1 MPRLNPPLYVFPGSS
16 APATTT
22 TRPLSRC
29 VAFSSYR
36 RSITTARAPPFPIV
50 ETCPEPTCPCRST
63 PKLDLEIDRTKN
75 LNGSM
80 SPYAQHLLI
89 STGQSDW
96 TSRIEDEHNNGT
108 SWGKVI
114 GDVKALLG
122 RHGQFH
128 DPFNNILVN
137 TSSFAPGQESG
148 QRQDQSNKRVD
159 GVEALVFPSFR
170 RFRHLVPLTEGRD
183 TTTNSSSHSSAD
195 SRSGTLRDFVRG
207 YLLPEPNRLHPIYK
221 DIPDHE
227 RAAKTRDAAAATKF
241 HSWPITNPTIL
252 ICSHHQ
258 RDSRCGILGPLLH
271 DEFRRYVNQRK
282 PDENGVKLVTPRSP
296 GDFVASEDGGSGGS
310 EPARQEGIL
319 ESQVQSSDSTAM
331 SSISNTGA
339 SPSNSKQAHV
349 NVGMISH
356 VGGHKWAGNVI
367 VYIPPTFTTARCK
380 TSDNQPPPSDMSQRA
395 SGVPPPHPLR
405 GMGIWYGRVEPK
417 HVEGIIEQTVVGGKV
432 IEELFRGGISATGE
446 ILRL

>member
-1 MPRLNPPLYVFPGSS
+1 MPRLSPPLFGFSGSS
-16 APATTT
+16 APAGTT
-22 TRPLSRC
+22 TRSLTRY
-29 VAFSSYR
+29 VTSSSCR
-36 RSITTARAPPFPIV
+36 HRNITTVRAPPFPVV
-50 ETCPEPTCPCRST
+50 ETCPEPTCPCRSS

-96 TSRIEDEHNNGT
+96 TSRIEDEHQNGT
-108 SWGKVI
+108 AWGKVV

-128 DPFNNILVN
+128 DPYNNILIN
-137 TSSFAPGQESG
+137 TSSFTPPSEPGKS
-148 QRQDQSNKRVD
+148 QDRDTGSFE
-159 GVEALVFPSFR
+159 GVEALVFPAFR
-170 RFRHLVPLTEGRD
+170 RVRHLVPFTRSRE
-183 TTTNSSSHSSAD
+183 SSAN
-195 SRSGTLRDFVRG
+195 SGPGRLDDFVHG
-207 YLLPEPNRLHPIYK
+207 FLLPEPNRLHPIYK
-221 DIPDHE
+221 DISEQE
-227 RAAKTRDAAAATKF
+227 RTAKTRDATAASKF

-258 RDSRCGILGPLLH
+258 RDSRCGILGPFLH
-271 DEFRRYVNQRK
+271 EEFRRYINQRGR
-282 PDENGVKLVTPRSP
+282 DEHGVKLVTPPSP
-296 GDFVASEDGGSGGS
+296 GDFVASEVDVSSGAASGG
-310 EPARQEGIL
+310 
-319 ESQVQSSDSTAM
+319 QSLDDATL
-331 SSISNTGA
+331 SSISTMDA
-339 SPSNSKQAHV
+339 STSDSIQAHV

-367 VYIPPTFTTARCK
+367 VYIPPTFTTARRT
-380 TSDNQPPPSDMSQRA
+380 TSDHQFPSSDMSRRA

-417 HVEGIIEQTVVGGKV
+417 HVEGIVEQTVVRGKV
-432 IEELFRGGISATGE
+432 IEELFRGGINANGE